1 MSKPGARAA
10 AAVRSGFMARAII
23 IGAGLG
29 GTLLA
34 CYLARRGYRV
44 DVFER
49 RPDPRS
55 KGYAGGRSINLALST
70 RGLAGLAGVGL
81 DSVVMERDAIAMRGR
96 MMHGRDGATA
106 YQPYSSNPADAINSV
121 SRGGLNLTL
130 LNEAA
135 RLDSVRMHFEH
146 ACIDVDIDRPAAVFE
161 RPGGGVVREEADLL
175 LGVDG
180 AFSAVRNR
188 LMKTDRF
195 EYEQTYLKHGYK
207 ELHIPPVAGREGGYA
222 MEPSAL
228 HIWPRGGSMMI
239 ALPNRDGSFTCTLFW
254 PYEGEHSFGE
264 RGAKGDVRS
273 FFEREYPDAVPL
285 MPTLEAD
292 YAANPVGSLV
302 TVRSWPWQY
311 KGKVCILGDA
321 AHAIVPFY
329 GQGMNCAFEDC
340 LALAR
345 CLDDAMGH
353 QERALADFEAQRK
366 PNADAIA
373 RMALDNF
380 VEMRDK
386 VGNPA
391 FLYKKRVE
399 QAIHQLHPGTMVPQ
413 YNLVS
418 FSTVPYAD
426 ALARGQELDAIY
438 ERVIAR
444 VPREREEGRSRED
457 WLAEIARAAE
467 CVLREGACGARADE
481 GPAVIDISPVLSA
494 RTGVWP
500 GDTPLSREVLCDMG
514 AGANITLSTLR
525 STVHLGAH
533 ADGPNHYGHPAP
545 GISERSLRHYIGPC
559 TVVHAR
565 VGRGERVTPEGL
577 GVRPEQIRTARV
589 LIRTDTFPDATAW
602 NNDFAGLSVALIEM
616 LASRGVITVG
626 VDTPSV
632 DLMDSKDLPA
642 HKAILAADM
651 AILEGLVL
659 GGVAPGEYELIAPP
673 LRLEGFDASPVRAV
687 LRPLS

>member
-1 MSKPGARAA
+1 MP
-10 AAVRSGFMARAII
+10 RAII

-34 CYLARRGYRV
+34 CYLARRGYSV
-44 DVFER
+44 DLFER

-55 KGYAGGRSINLALST
+55 KGYLGGRSINLALST

-81 DSVVMERDAIAMRGR
+81 DRVVMEKDAIPMRGR

-106 YQPYSSNPADAINSV
+106 FQPYSSNQGDAINSV

-135 RLDSVRMHFEH
+135 RLDSVRLHFEH
-146 ACIDVDIDRPAAVFE
+146 ACIDVDIDKPAAFFE
-161 RPGGGVVREEADLL
+161 RPGGSVVCEEADLV

-180 AFSAVRNR
+180 AFSAVRSR

-207 ELHIPPVAGREGGYA
+207 ELHIPPDSARPGGYA
-222 MEPSAL
+222 MEPNAL

-254 PYEGEHSFGE
+254 PFDGQHSFEE
-264 RGAKGDVRS
+264 RARSADVPE
-273 FFEREYPDAVPL
+273 FFAREYPDAVPL

-292 YAANPVGSLV
+292 YAANPIGSLV
-302 TVRSWPWQY
+302 TVRSWPWQHR
-311 KGKVCILGDA
+311 GRVCILGDA

-345 CLDDAMGH
+345 CLDDAMGN
-353 QERALADFEAQRK
+353 QERALAAFEIERK

-380 VEMRDK
+380 IEMRDK
-386 VGNPA
+386 VGNPD

-399 QAIHQLHPGTMVPQ
+399 QAIHQLHPQTLVPQ

-418 FSTVPYAD
+418 FSTVPYAS
-426 ALARGQELDAIY
+426 ALARGQELDGLY
-438 ERVIAR
+438 ERVIAQ
-444 VPREREEGRSRED
+444 VPREREASLSREA
-457 WLAEIARAAE
+457 WLSAIGQAVERAQHPQHPQEIDQAPAG
-467 CVLREGACGARADE
+467 VRESDAPE
-481 GPAVIDISPVLSA
+481 VIDISPPLSA
-494 RTGVWP
+494 LTGVWP
-500 GDTPLSREVLCDMG
+500 GDTPLSREVLCDMA

-525 STVHLGAH
+525 STVHVGAH
-533 ADGPNHYGHPAP
+533 ADGPSHYGHPAP
-545 GISERSLRHYIGPC
+545 SIDRQPLRHYLGAC
-559 TVVHAR
+559 TVVAAR
-565 VGRGERVTPEGL
+565 VGRSERITPAHL
-577 GVRPEQIRTARV
+577 DDAVNHIRTPRV
-589 LIRTDTFPDATAW
+589 LIRTDTFPDPENW
-602 NNDFAGLSVALIEM
+602 NNDFAALSVELVQF
-616 LASRGVITVG
+616 LASRGVITIG
-626 VDTPSV
+626 IDTPSV
-632 DLMDSKDLPA
+632 DLIDSKDLPA
-642 HKAILAADM
+642 HKAILAAGI

-659 GGVAPGEYELIAPP
+659 RDTTPGEYELIAPP
-673 LRLEGFDASPVRAV
+673 LKLVGFDASPVRAL
-687 LRPLS
+687 LRPLAR